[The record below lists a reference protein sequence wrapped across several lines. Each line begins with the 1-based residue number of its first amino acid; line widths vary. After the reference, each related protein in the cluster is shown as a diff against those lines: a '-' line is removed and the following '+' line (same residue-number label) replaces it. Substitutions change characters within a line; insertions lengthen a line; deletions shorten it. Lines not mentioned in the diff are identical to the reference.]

1 MPESA
6 EMVKTVRTI
15 ITTTWPHRF
24 EPSELR
30 DDVSLGEGGLGLDS
44 VEIVEVILACE
55 EECGRS
61 ATEGLFA
68 VLPLTIK
75 LLADFFLS

>member
-1 MPESA
+1 
-6 EMVKTVRTI
+6 MVQAVRTV
-15 ITTTWPHRF
+15 ITTTWPDRF
-24 EPSELR
+24 KPSELC
-30 DDVSLGEGGLGLDS
+30 DDVSLGECGLGLDS

-61 ATEGLFA
+61 AIEGLFA

-75 LLADFFLS
+75 RIADSLLS

>member
-1 MPESA
+1 MIETIR
-6 EMVKTVRTI
+6 TV

-24 EPSELR
+24 DPSELC
-30 DDVSLGEGGLGLDS
+30 DEVSLGEGGLGLDS

-61 ATEGLFA
+61 ATEGPFA

-75 LLADFFLS
+75 RIADFFLS